1 MIYKGLKGVVC
12 TETALS
18 DIDGEKGRL
27 IYRGYDAR
35 ELAQAYSFEA
45 VAHLLWYGHI
55 PNEEQLLKLKEKF
68 VSARELPQFLK
79 TIINEIPEEFDML
92 SVIRTAVSAYPLQS
106 YEKPTVD
113 DAIQLTSLIP
123 AIIAYREAQLD
134 EKEMPVIRKDMDHVE
149 YYLYMIQRKEPEP
162 SYVQALE
169 TYMILTME
177 HGLNASTFSA
187 RVTASTESDLGS
199 AVTSA
204 IGTMKGPLHG
214 GAPTGVIELLDECAS
229 ASSIE
234 RLIRNKITN
243 GEKLM
248 GFGHRVYKTIDPRAE
263 ALKQVLLKEK
273 QNDDWFDLAL
283 KVEEIAIDVLEDL
296 KPGRRLYTNVEYY
309 AAAIMKEL
317 NIPSHLF
324 TATFTASRIVG
335 WTAHV
340 IEQLEDNTIFRPKA
354 KYIGPVF
361 SKY

>member
-1 MIYKGLKGVVC
+1 MVYKGLKGVVC

-18 DIDGEKGRL
+18 DIDGERGHL
-27 IYRGYDAR
+27 IYRGYDAKD
-35 ELAQAYSFEA
+35 LAQNYSFEA
-45 VAHLLWYGHI
+45 IAHLLWYGHL
-55 PNEEQLLKLKEKF
+55 PSEKELMNLKEKF
-68 VSARELPQFLK
+68 KLAREFPQFLK
-79 TIINEIPEEFDML
+79 TIINEISEELDML
-92 SVIRTAVSAYPLQS
+92 SVIRTAVSAYPLLS
-106 YEKPTVD
+106 YEKPTID
-113 DAIQLTSLIP
+113 DAIRLTSLIP
-123 AIIAYREAQLD
+123 AIIAYREAQLY
-134 EKEMPVIRKDMDHVE
+134 EKIMPAVRQDLDHVA
-149 YYLYMIQRKEPEP
+149 YYLYMIQGKEPDP
-162 SYVQALE
+162 SHVQALE

-187 RVTASTESDLGS
+187 RVTASTESDLSS
-199 AVTSA
+199 AITSA

-214 GAPTGVIELLDECAS
+214 GAPTGVIELLDECAN
-229 ASSIE
+229 ANNIE
-234 RLIRNKITN
+234 SLIRNKVLN
-243 GEKLM
+243 GERLM
-248 GFGHRVYKTIDPRAE
+248 GFGHRVYKTVDPRAE
-263 ALKQVLLKEK
+263 AIKQVLTKEK